1 MEMKMYSTATRAG
14 RVRLAQYVSIGLLT
28 FAIACG
34 AEEQAEEAP
43 VARPV
48 RMFTLGAGVSEG
60 ALEYPGVITP
70 TQNAELAF
78 EVPGRIVEFP
88 IDEGQAVE
96 QGQVLARLDAR
107 DYEASRDAAAASMNA
122 ARADYDRYRDLYASN
137 AVSQQELELKRRN
150 YELTEAQNRTA
161 EKALG
166 DTRLRAP
173 FSGLVARKLVDD
185 FQNVQAKQPIMV
197 LQDESGLEVVISV
210 PERDFVL
217 VRPGLTLEERTARV
231 DPQVEL
237 SSLPGR
243 RFPATFSEFATAA
256 DPVTRT
262 YAVTLTFEPPSD
274 VAVRSGMT
282 AKVVATVPADVAEEV
297 AAFTV
302 PGDAVVADENGH
314 PLVWL
319 VDEASMTVSRAPVVL
334 GELSGTD
341 VEIVSG
347 LVSGDVIAVSGVH
360 NLRAGMLVRRL
371 EN

>member
-1 MEMKMYSTATRAG
+1 MKMFLRATYAG
-14 RVRLAQYVSIGLLT
+14 LPRLAQCFSFGLLT
-28 FAIACG
+28 LAIACG
-34 AEEQAEEAP
+34 GEEQAEEAP

-48 RMFTLGAGVSEG
+48 RMFTLGSGGVSEG
-60 ALEYPGVITP
+60 TLEYPGVLST
-70 TQNAELAF
+70 TQSAELAF

-88 IDEGQAVE
+88 VDEGQDVQ
-96 QGQVLARLDAR
+96 QGQVLASLDAR

-122 ARADYDRYRDLYASN
+122 AKAEYDRYRDLYASN
-137 AVSQQELELKRRN
+137 AVSQQELEIKRRN
-150 YELTEAQNRTA
+150 YELSEARNRTA
-161 EKALG
+161 EKALA
-166 DTRLRAP
+166 DTGLRAP
-173 FSGLVARKLVDD
+173 FSGVVARKLVED
-185 FQNVQAKQPIMV
+185 FENVQAKQSVLV
-197 LQDESGLEVVISV
+197 LQDESGMEVTINV

-217 VRPGLTLEERTARV
+217 ARPGLTLEERTARTN
-231 DPQVEL
+231 PHVEL

-243 RFPATFSEFATAA
+243 SFPAALTEFATAA

-262 YAVTLTFEPPSD
+262 YALTLAFDPPSD

-282 AKVVATVPADVAEEV
+282 ARVIVTVPADMAGEV
-297 AAFTV
+297 AVFAV
-302 PGDAVVADENGH
+302 PADAVIADEGGN

-347 LVSGDVIAVSGVH
+347 LASGDVIAVSGVH
-360 NLRAGMLVRRL
+360 NLRDGMLVRRL

>member
-1 MEMKMYSTATRAG
+1 M
-14 RVRLAQYVSIGLLT
+14 T

-34 AEEQAEEAP
+34 GEEQAEETP

-48 RMFTLGAGVSEG
+48 RMFTLGEGVSEG
-60 ALEYPGVITP
+60 TLEYPGVISP

-88 IDEGQAVE
+88 VDEGQAVE

-107 DYEASRDAAAASMNA
+107 DYEASRDAAAAQMNA
-122 ARADYDRYRDLYASN
+122 ARADYDRHRELYAAD
-137 AVSQQELELKRRN
+137 AVSQQELEVKRRN
-150 YELTEAQNRTA
+150 YELAEARNRTA
-161 EKALG
+161 EKALE
-166 DTRLRAP
+166 DTGLRAP

-185 FQNVQAKQPIMV
+185 FQNVQAKQAILV
-197 LQDESGLEVVISV
+197 LQDESGLEVVVSV

-217 VRPGLTLEERTARV
+217 VRPGLTLEERTARTN
-231 DPQVEL
+231 PQVEL

-243 RFPATFSEFATAA
+243 RFPATLSEFATTA

-262 YAVTLTFEPPSD
+262 YAVTLTFDPPSD

-282 AKVVATVPADVAEEV
+282 AKVIVTVPADLAQDV

-302 PGDAVVADENGH
+302 PADAVLADEDGN

-319 VDEASMTVSRAPVVL
+319 VDESSMTVSRAPVVL

-347 LVSGDVIAVSGVH
+347 LVGGDVIAVSGVH
-360 NLRAGMLVRRL
+360 NLRDGMLVRRL